1 MAVSRIDEI
10 FRKRLRTLS
19 FEFFPPKTDKGRE
32 GLFAAAESLMDLN
45 PDFFS
50 VTYGAGGTTAENTLS
65 IVKELQERH
74 EIPVMHH
81 FTCTKHSRV
90 ELRQELEDMQAAGVT
105 NLLALRGDP
114 PANEQDYVPG
124 KDEPRY
130 AFELLR
136 LIREY
141 GDAFCVG
148 VAAFPENH
156 PRSENETID
165 SLVLRMKQE
174 TGADFAITQLFF
186 ENDHYRN
193 FIQRTNNVGVTMRR
207 IPGILPVTNLTSYLR
222 FCTQCDVAPSDAIVN
237 TLRPHEEDADAMA
250 TAGVDFAIRQCQDL
264 LDSSAPGLH
273 FYCLN
278 KAEPVTTICREL
290 GQWR

>member
-1 MAVSRIDEI
+1 MAVSRIDDI

-19 FEFFPPKTDKGRE
+19 FEFFPPRSDKGRE
-32 GLFAAAESLMDLN
+32 GLLCAAEELMKLR

-50 VTYGAGGTTAENTLS
+50 VTYGAGGTTAANTLAL
-65 IVKELQERH
+65 VEELQDRH
-74 EIPVMHH
+74 GIPVMHH

-90 ELRQELEDMQAAGVT
+90 ELRAELEEMQRAGVT
-105 NLLALRGDP
+105 NILALRGDP
-114 PANEQDYVPG
+114 PVDEQDYVPG

-148 VAAFPENH
+148 VAAFPQIH
-156 PRSENETID
+156 PRSENDTVD

-174 TGADFAITQLFF
+174 TGADFALTQLFF
-186 ENDHYRN
+186 DNDDYRN
-193 FIQRTNNVGVTMRR
+193 FIERTNNVGVTMRR
-207 IPGILPVTNLTSYLR
+207 IPGILPVTSLTSYLR
-222 FCTQCDVAPSDAIVN
+222 FCKLCDMEPATTICDTLAPFDSE
-237 TLRPHEEDADAMA
+237 PDAMA
-250 TAGVDFAIRQCQDL
+250 AAGVEFAIAQCRDL
-264 LDSSAPGLH
+264 LYSSAPGLH

-278 KAEPVTTICREL
+278 KSEPVTTICNAL